1 MKKYFIILSILFISS
16 SLVAQNTKLGLR
28 VSSTIS
34 ANRIKVTSDTL
45 SIANNNTA
53 VKFMVGVV
61 ADYEFDKNYFFS
73 TGLNYFPKKVSFIAN
88 GKNDVAL
95 PEEVYT
101 LQYLQIPLSLKLVS
115 NEVSLDKKLFFIVG
129 AELDFKIKENSN
141 NAPNNFIKRF
151 KKINAG
157 LVLGGGMEQRIAVN
171 TYIYL
176 GASYHRAL
184 SNSATTF
191 NNKPDFRVKSDF
203 FAIDF
208 FVRF

>member
-1 MKKYFIILSILFISS
+1 MKKYFIIATLFFISS
-16 SLVAQNTKLGLR
+16 TLIAQNTKLGLR
-28 VSSTIS
+28 VSSTVS
-34 ANRIKVTSDTL
+34 ANRIKVASDTL
-45 SIANNNTA
+45 SISENNTA
-53 VKFMVGVV
+53 VKFMIGVV

-73 TGLNYFPKKVSFIAN
+73 TGLNYFPKKVRFIVN
-88 GKNDVAL
+88 GKNEALL
-95 PEEVYT
+95 PEEIYT

-129 AELDFKIKENSN
+129 TELDFKIKENSN
-141 NAPNNFIKRF
+141 KAPNNFIKRF
-151 KKINAG
+151 RKINAA

-191 NNKPDFRVKSDF
+191 SSKPDFIVKSDF
-203 FAIDF
+203 FAVDF